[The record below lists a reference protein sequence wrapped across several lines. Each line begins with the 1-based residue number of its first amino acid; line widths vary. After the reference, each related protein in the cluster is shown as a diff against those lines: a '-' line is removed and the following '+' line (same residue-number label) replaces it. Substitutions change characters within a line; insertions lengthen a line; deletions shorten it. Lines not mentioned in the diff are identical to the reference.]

1 MSITVPAQRDDVD
14 SSDAED
20 LVLTQA
26 AYCGA
31 GSHDDQ
37 VGMCLKAGTAQAD
50 HAQTAVAVDELV
62 ISAQRRVRV
71 SIAAVIVVT
80 VDAGAGVFFAY
91 CES

>member
-1 MSITVPAQRDDVD
+1 VSITVPAQRDDVD